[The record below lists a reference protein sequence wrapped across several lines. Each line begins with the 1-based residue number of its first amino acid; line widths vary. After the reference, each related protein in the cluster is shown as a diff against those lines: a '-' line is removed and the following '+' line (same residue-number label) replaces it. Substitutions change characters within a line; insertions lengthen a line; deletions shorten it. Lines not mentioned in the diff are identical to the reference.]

1 MYQRKPGFSV
11 RQIVNNHKII
21 TPKSMCHKEFFVFSD
36 ESSILQI
43 RNSNFKLWHMR
54 IIHFYIFIYSTCV
67 EETKYPLCSG
77 TSFCANKGDLKWCKS
92 QPAADRVP
100 LYATDDIKCNALSN
114 NNEKSLKGQQIK
126 KVTKGDG
133 RLFNCLNRQDE
144 DPFKK
149 TETKKWQG
157 NQPCDKKHKRRCLGQ
172 RSEKCINAFCKFF
185 HHKINYI

>member
-1 MYQRKPGFSV
+1 
-11 RQIVNNHKII
+11 
-21 TPKSMCHKEFFVFSD
+21 
-36 ESSILQI
+36 
-43 RNSNFKLWHMR
+43 MR
-54 IIHFYIFIYSTCV
+54 VIHFYTFIYSTCV
-67 EETKYPLCSG
+67 EETALCRG
-77 TSFCANKGDLKWCKS
+77 TSFCANNEDLKWCKS

-114 NNEKSLKGQQIK
+114 NNEKSLQGQQIK

-157 NQPCDKKHKRRCLGQ
+157 NQPCDDNGKEKRRCLGQ
-172 RSEKCINAFCKFF
+172 RSEQCIRASCKFLITKLIIF
-185 HHKINYI
+185 NTYTINPQ